1 MNIDCTKVH
10 NCANKIEHIRITNTT
25 KIIKKIITIPV
36 SKNLK
41 KSYSCTFI
49 IAIDNRK
56 KVYITIATPIPST
69 SPEADNGKKFVNNVL
84 IKVNTIIGKSE
95 YVVETYTSLK
105 VPLPENIEQTNQL
118 HTDHRINNPTVATR
132 VYSAL

>member
-1 MNIDCTKVH
+1 M
-10 NCANKIEHIRITNTT
+10 
-25 KIIKKIITIPV
+25 PV

-41 KSYSCTFI
+41 NSYSCTFI
-49 IAIDNRK
+49 IAIDNKK
-56 KVYITIATPIPST
+56 KVYITIATSIPST